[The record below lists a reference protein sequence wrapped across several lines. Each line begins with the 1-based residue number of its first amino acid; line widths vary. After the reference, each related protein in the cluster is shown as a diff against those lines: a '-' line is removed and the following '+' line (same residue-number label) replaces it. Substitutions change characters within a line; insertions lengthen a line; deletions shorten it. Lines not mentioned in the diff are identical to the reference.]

1 MSQNLW
7 PNKSEI
13 ILPKEYLPEYILKE
27 QAKYLEDMFPEL
39 KVDVSFELRYPFAK
53 TMYILF
59 TISNKNNNFKF
70 RLLELRIIN
79 ENYLYEL
86 SDLVNYTEFNIV
98 SKDNFE
104 SRLKEIFNSDKVKKK
119 LENIIVTKSV

>member
-27 QAKYLEDMFPEL
+27 QAKYLEDMFPVL
-39 KVDVSFELRYPFAK
+39 KVDVSFELRSRITK

-59 TISNKNNNFKF
+59 TISNKNNNLKI
-70 RLLELRIIN
+70 RLLELRIID

-86 SDLVNYTEFNIV
+86 SDLVNCVDFNIL
-98 SKDNFE
+98 SKDRFE
-104 SRLKEIFNSDKVKKK
+104 SRLKEIFNSNKVKKYWRK
-119 LENIIVTKSV
+119 

>member
-1 MSQNLW
+1 MSKNLW

-27 QAKYLEDMFPEL
+27 QAKYLEDMFPVL
-39 KVDVSFELRYPFAK
+39 KVDVSFELRSRITK

-59 TISNKNNNFKF
+59 TISNKNNNLKI
-70 RLLELRIIN
+70 RLLELRVID

-86 SDLVNYTEFNIV
+86 SDLVNCVDFNIL
-98 SKDNFE
+98 SKDKFE
-104 SRLKEIFNSDKVKKK
+104 SRLKGIFNSDKVKKI
-119 LENIIVTKSV
+119 LEKIIDYKK